1 MNRRSLENMR
11 MDRRLTGRSG
21 WISQAD
27 LDREA
32 ENLPDASQKIA
43 AEEAESNSDEKEK
56 EAPRPAADPLMT
68 GGFDTA

>member
-11 MDRRLTGRSG
+11 MDRRLTGRGG
-21 WISQAD
+21 WASQAD

-32 ENLPDASQKIA
+32 ENLPDASEKIA
-43 AEEAESNSDEKEK
+43 IAEAESDSDED

>member
-11 MDRRLTGRSG
+11 MDRRLTGRGG

-27 LDREA
+27 LAREA
-32 ENLPDASQKIA
+32 ENLPDASEKIA
-43 AEEAESNSDEKEK
+43 VAEPESNSDEN
-56 EAPRPAADPLMT
+56 EAPRPAADRLMT

>member
-11 MDRRLTGRSG
+11 TDRRLAGRGG

-27 LDREA
+27 LNREA
-32 ENLPDASQKIA
+32 ETLPDASEKIA
-43 AEEAESNSDEKEK
+43 AAEADSNLDEDEH
-56 EAPRPAADPLMT
+56 EAPRPEADPLMP

>member
-1 MNRRSLENMR
+1 MNRRSLEKMR
-11 MDRRLTGRSG
+11 MDRRLTGRGG

-32 ENLPDASQKIA
+32 ENLPDASAKIA
-43 AEEAESNSDEKEK
+43 AEEAKSNSEEDKN
-56 EAPRPAADPLMT
+56 EAPRPAADPLTT